1 MISEFEQIKKLFEE
15 IDKYADKRINIYV
28 IGGAMLLYHGLK
40 PATKDIDLIIS
51 EKENYSEFKKALAKA
66 GFKPKSLTK
75 EYEHLNINQILVRDD
90 FRIDL
95 FHRTVC
101 NGFSLSENMM
111 KRAEKIIDLPKLHVF
126 LCSNE
131 DVFLFKTLT
140 ERLGDLEDCIALSR
154 KGLDWTG
161 ILNELKH
168 QINLSKNDVWITYV
182 GERLD
187 ILSERG
193 LQIPIMDDI
202 DALRTAYYDK
212 LERKNKWKK

>member
-1 MISEFEQIKKLFEE
+1 MISEFEEIKKLFYELN
-15 IDKYADKRINIYV
+15 KQLNKKINLYV

-40 PATKDIDLIIS
+40 PATKDIDLIVS
-51 EKENYSEFKKALAKA
+51 EKEDYKEFKEALSKA
-66 GFKPKSLTK
+66 GFEPKILTK
-75 EYEHLNINQILVRDD
+75 EYEHLDISNILVRED

-101 NGFSLSENMM
+101 KGFSLSETMM
-111 KRAEKIIDLPKLHVF
+111 KRAEKVVTLSNITIF

-140 ERLGDLEDCIALSR
+140 ERDGDLEDCIALSK
-154 KGLDWTG
+154 KGLDWDA

-168 QINLSKNDVWITYV
+168 QIKLSGNEVWITYV

-187 ILSERG
+187 ILAERE
-193 LQIPIMDDI
+193 LQIPIMNDI
-202 DALRTAYYDK
+202 DILRTAYYDELEKK
-212 LERKNKWKK
+212 LKK